1 MPAQAPIP
9 LSSEALKAQFPWSLR
24 VTTKRV
30 WDVYTLW
37 TISPTM
43 GLRLLGSNLDPRDYI
58 TTGVNGSTNLAG
70 NALERT
76 TSQSFSR
83 NYINWQLRLE
93 LKL

>member
-1 MPAQAPIP
+1 MDQTI
-9 LSSEALKAQFPWSLR
+9 R

-37 TISPTM
+37 TISPAT
-43 GLRLLGSNLDPRDYI
+43 GLRLLGSNLDPRDYV
-58 TTGVNGSTNLAG
+58 TTTVNRSTNAAT
-70 NALERT
+70 NAPERT
-76 TSQSFSR
+76 TSQSFST